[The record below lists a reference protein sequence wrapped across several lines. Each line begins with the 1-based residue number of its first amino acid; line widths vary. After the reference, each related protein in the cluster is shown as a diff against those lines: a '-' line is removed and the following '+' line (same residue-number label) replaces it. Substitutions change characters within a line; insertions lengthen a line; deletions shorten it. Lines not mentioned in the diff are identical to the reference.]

1 MNPGDAQNRD
11 RKAAEYLQLL
21 GVLSAELEKAMH
33 AIAQNAL
40 PDLEESVV
48 NQQALS
54 GRLTSLVNQICV
66 PLETEAPGSRP
77 CIDGDMMRQIR
88 SASDSLQKLNRRYAA
103 LLRHSS
109 RSVAQMAALFNSV
122 RGQIQEAS
130 GPRLK
135 VQTWSCQM

>member
-1 MNPGDAQNRD
+1 MNPGDAQNRN

-21 GVLSAELEKAMH
+21 GALGDELEKAMH

-40 PDLEESVV
+40 PDLEESVA
-48 NQQALS
+48 NQHALS
-54 GRLTSLVNQICV
+54 SRLTSLVNQVCI
-66 PLETEAPGSRP
+66 PLETEAPISQH
-77 CIDGDMMRQIR
+77 CVDEDMIRQIR
-88 SASDSLQKLNRRYAA
+88 SASCSLQQLNRRYAA
-103 LLRHSS
+103 LLQHSS

-130 GPRLK
+130 GTRLK